1 MGVTPGLN
9 VHQGSANQG
18 SAHKSDSER
27 SSAAQGGADSTA
39 AAASHE
45 IAFGVD
51 IGGSGIKGA
60 MVDLRTGDFVDS
72 RIKIAT
78 PSPATPHAVAETV
91 RTIVERA
98 QWAGPVGITLPSVV
112 RGGIVRTA
120 ANIDPSW
127 IGVAAADHFRDAL
140 GLDCAVLNDA
150 DAAGIAEDRYGAA
163 SDVDGAVML
172 LTFGT
177 GIGSAIL
184 NHGMLIPNTEFGHL
198 EVDGKEAE
206 HRAASSVRTRKNM
219 SWKHWSAEVS
229 RVLVAIER
237 LVYPDVFIVGGG
249 ISRDSDK
256 WVPRLTNETPVRVA
270 TLHNRAGIAGA
281 ALMAAAPGAVLQPQP
296 HSPARS

>member
-1 MGVTPGLN
+1 MGVTPEL
-9 VHQGSANQG
+9 
-18 SAHKSDSER
+18 
-27 SSAAQGGADSTA
+27 GADRSGGRPGATA
-39 AAASHE
+39 PASHE
-45 IAFGVD
+45 VAFGVD

-60 MVDLRTGDFVDS
+60 MVDLRTGDFVDA
-72 RIKIAT
+72 RIKIPT
-78 PSPATPHAVAETV
+78 PSPATPDAVADTV
-91 RTIVERA
+91 RTIVDRA

-112 RGGIVRTA
+112 RGGVVRTA

-127 IGVAAADHFRDAL
+127 IGVPATAHFSDAL
-140 GLDCAVLNDA
+140 GLDCTVLNDA

-177 GIGSAIL
+177 GIGSALL
-184 NHGMLIPNTEFGHL
+184 NRGVLVPNTEFGHL

-206 HRAASSVRTRKNM
+206 HRAASSVRTRKNL

-249 ISRDSDK
+249 ISQDSDK
-256 WVPRLTNETPVRVA
+256 WVPRLTNATPVRVA
-270 TLHNRAGIAGA
+270 TLHNRAGIVGA
-281 ALMAAAPGAVLQPQP
+281 ALMAAAPHAVLRP
-296 HSPARS
+296 